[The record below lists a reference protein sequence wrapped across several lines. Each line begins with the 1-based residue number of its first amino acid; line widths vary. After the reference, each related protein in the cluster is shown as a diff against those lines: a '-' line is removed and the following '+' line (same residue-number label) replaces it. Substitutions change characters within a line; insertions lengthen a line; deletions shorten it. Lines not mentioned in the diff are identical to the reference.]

1 MAELWSPHRVRAER
15 EDVVAPNCERV
26 MVIGSGASFFEFL
39 ESVPQSFFEGLPRAA
54 SWNLL
59 GMGTN
64 PAAEGGEGWKG
75 RVLRGCGPS
84 YCPCHQPRGREI
96 LRSSP

>member
-1 MAELWSPHRVRAER
+1 VAELLTPHRVRAER

-26 MVIGSGASFFEFL
+26 TVIGSGVSFFEFL

-64 PAAEGGEGWKG
+64 PAAEGGP
-75 RVLRGCGPS
+75 RVIRCPFSGLPS
-84 YCPCHQPRGREI
+84 GI
-96 LRSSP
+96 LRYSPKCVVLLR